1 MPIFEIIER
10 TSMEFSSID
19 VVIVSIKF
27 CLFLLEIHMESERQ
41 CFSEFMFIQVMFKL
55 RVKRT

>member
-1 MPIFEIIER
+1 MPIFEIIEW

-27 CLFLLEIHMESERQ
+27 CLLLLEIYMESERQ